1 MHCICQ
7 CIYMILFAD
16 IYIFACLHAY
26 VSYIAV
32 PLFVFTYVQMYIN
45 IIRCTCDHICLDSCM
60 YVLDIVIYIIYI
72 YIYISIYWCTYIC
85 TCVSYTFILTYFLTN
100 VDVYYVIL
108 YWHIVINV
116 GIHIYTYFI
125 YISIL
130 IFLHIHIYVH
140 LQNHPNVL
148 HKMPLSPLNNKLFG
162 NSEPTDAKNDPRS
175 TSIQILQGS
184 ATCVCWCMSF
194 LTSRY

>member
-7 CIYMILFAD
+7 YIYMILFAD

-32 PLFVFTYVQMYIN
+32 SLFVFTYVQMYIN

-60 YVLDIVIYIIYI
+60 YVLDIYI
-72 YIYISIYWCTYIC
+72 YIYWCTYIC
-85 TCVSYTFILTYFLTN
+85 TCVPYTFILAYFLTH

-108 YWHIVINV
+108 YWHILINV
-116 GIHIYTYFI
+116 GIHIYTYYI

-148 HKMPLSPLNNKLFG
+148 HKMPLSPLNNKHFG

-175 TSIQILQGS
+175 TSIQSCRVQQHV
-184 ATCVCWCMSF
+184 CVDACHF
-194 LTSRY
+194 